1 MFLFLFDFYYN
12 GVRKFLERKKYKF
25 LRATLLPCSTAGS
38 DMPLGIWL
46 NMEQNPE
53 YNSVF
58 IRKQVTDQVLRNTS
72 GECCLELHF

>member
-12 GVRKFLERKKYKF
+12 GVRKFLERKKYEF
-25 LRATLLPCSTAGS
+25 LMAALLPCRTAGI
-38 DMPLGIWL
+38 DMPLGIGL

-58 IRKQVTDQVLRNTS
+58 IRKQVTDQVL
-72 GECCLELHF
+72 